1 MPPSFDIAI
10 AKSTSTTPSMAEP
23 QKGTSRRS
31 PPSSKRMSTSSGL
44 IVTPP
49 GTRATSSNPY
59 ALRARRPIPI
69 SRPASLLTATEFR
82 VCLLLWRGGVSRKYT
97 GTLLAD
103 AAKDSG
109 VHPRYHGRRVPPTPR
124 ARDPAHQPPAP
135 RRHARD
141 RPQAAPAPDGDLA
154 RPPARVRPPVRAAG
168 DLGHGALPA

>member
-1 MPPSFDIAI
+1 ARDEGDLVEPVRPP
-10 AKSTSTTPSMAEP
+10 
-23 QKGTSRRS
+23 
-31 PPSSKRMSTSSGL
+31 
-44 IVTPP
+44 
-49 GTRATSSNPY
+49 RA
-59 ALRARRPIPI
+59 
-69 SRPASLLTATEFR
+69 ASDPDLEAGVAAYRYRIQGVLAP
-82 VCLLLWRGGVSRKYT
+82 LAGGVSRKYT

-109 VHPRYHGRRVPPTPR
+109 IHPRDHGRRVPPTPG